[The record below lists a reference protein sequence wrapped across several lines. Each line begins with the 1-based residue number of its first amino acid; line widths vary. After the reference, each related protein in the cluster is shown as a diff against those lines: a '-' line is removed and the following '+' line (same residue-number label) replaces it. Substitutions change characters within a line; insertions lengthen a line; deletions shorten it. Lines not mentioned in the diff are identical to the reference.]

1 MKNLANCK
9 PSEFLRQTNKI
20 RKAVGKWLTDTQIM
34 EIRKRLPAYETAPAN
49 ATAEERKAVIERN
62 KQAESAQARENLTAI
77 LDSMLE
83 DFPDETLEIIG
94 LCCFIEPGEIDNHTT
109 GELIKAVTDLINDE
123 AVLSFFTSLMKLVN
137 RSSTNASKA

>member
-9 PSEFLRQTNKI
+9 PSEFLRQANKI

-77 LDSMLE
+77 LDSILE

-94 LCCFIEPGEIDNHTT
+94 LCCFIEPEEIDNHTT